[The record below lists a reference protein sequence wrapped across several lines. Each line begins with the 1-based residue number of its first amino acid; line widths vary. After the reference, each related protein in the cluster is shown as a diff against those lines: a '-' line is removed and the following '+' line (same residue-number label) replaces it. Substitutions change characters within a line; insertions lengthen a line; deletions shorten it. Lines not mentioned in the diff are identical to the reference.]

1 MNDNIVAFYS
11 RVRGNEALMTEL
23 AQISSPEKLSTRVV
37 LMGKE
42 MGIVLT
48 EEDVLSGLQH
58 INEVITRV
66 ANAEE
71 LSDMEL
77 ELVAA
82 GSVHTTGTDDVAPKC

>member
-1 MNDNIVAFYS
+1 MNNNILAFYS

-23 AQISSPEKLSTRVV
+23 AQISSPEELGTRVV

-42 MGIVLT
+42 MGIILT
-48 EEDVLSGLQH
+48 QDDVMSGLEH
-58 INEVITRV
+58 INEVITRA
-66 ANAEE
+66 ANPEE

-77 ELVAA
+77 ELIAA